1 MSDHNPKDD
10 MPLSEDDYEQRMLD
24 PHHVHDEEHGHG
36 HVIVST
42 FTLLNVLAVL
52 LVLTIL
58 TVFASRSE
66 VWIAETFDVLIPQ
79 WVNVSI
85 AMSIAVVKGSLV
97 CLFFMQ
103 LKYDKRLNAAI
114 FLFCLFAAALF
125 LGLTSLDLGQRDTVY
140 EWRAGEVSPGG
151 RPVQLTRGVGGS
163 ETISDPIALHARQ
176 KYINEHGEAAWE
188 RHMAESAAAAGH
200 PSPYD
205 PPAHSTADK
214 SRPGLGLNDPI
225 FGGAEQDHQ
234 PASGGH

>member
-1 MSDHNPKDD
+1 MADHPNDD
-10 MPLSEDDYEQRMLD
+10 LPLSEEEYEHRMLD
-24 PHHVHDEEHGHG
+24 PHHAEEHHAHG
-36 HVIVST
+36 HTIVST
-42 FTLLNVLAVL
+42 FTLINVLAVL

-66 VWIAETFDVLIPQ
+66 VWIADTFDVLIPQ

-125 LGLTSLDLGQRDTVY
+125 LGLTSLDLGQRATVY

-151 RPVQLTRGVGGS
+151 KPVALKRGPGGAES
-163 ETISDPIALHARQ
+163 ITDPITEHARQ
-176 KYINEHGEAAWE
+176 RYIAEHGEAAWQE
-188 RHMAESAAAAGH
+188 HMAEAAAAASH
-200 PSPYD
+200 PSPFD
-205 PPAHSTADK
+205 PPAHSTADQ
-214 SRPGLGLNDPI
+214 SRPGLGVNDPI
-225 FGGAEQDHQ
+225 FGGAEQGRQ